1 MAQRAGSGHFLAM
14 CSRYLVGELARLDP
28 STNGWSTLPPL
39 TAPRSGHAAGLMA
52 DGTLVLFGGQ
62 NATATTTTIETLRF

>member
-1 MAQRAGSGHFLAM
+1 MRPATHELDDETSAFAG
-14 CSRYLVGELARLDP
+14 VELFDP